1 MKRLKNCFLIVFAFA
16 CQVSTFAAKSMS
28 SFTMQKYQDFTECR
42 VQASKSSDYNAILKK
57 YSDFESEVQAQLPT
71 RAIDLE
77 QEKLFWESCVRLAK
91 FDYVFNISSD
101 IKQERLAMK
110 NQMNRNEKY
119 ISAHRKKDGV
129 APLFYMI
136 TADATSCYMSFSVA
150 SSMFHGMR
158 VKKLYQTAVEEGTN
172 MWAANLGLA
181 QWMYYAPGIFGGGTK
196 KAEKHFLEA
205 IKASQTDAEKVYTY
219 SYYAQFLFES
229 GKKEESSSYMKMA
242 EAICP
247 GSNYIARLKKLNAAG
262 IGLFKYNRDHSGV
275 DNNTDPDAKDL

>member
-1 MKRLKNCFLIVFAFA
+1 MKRMKNCFLIVFAFA

-91 FDYVFNISSD
+91 FDYVFNVSSD
-101 IKQERLAMK
+101 IKQERLLMK
-110 NQMNRNEKY
+110 DQMNRNEKF

-136 TADATSCYMSFSVA
+136 TADTTSCYMSFSVA

-196 KAEKHFLEA
+196 KAEKYFLDA
-205 IKASQTDAEKVYTY
+205 IKASQTDFEKFYTY

-275 DNNTDPDAKDL
+275 DKNDDPNATDL

>member
-28 SFTMQKYQDFTECR
+28 SYTMQKYQDFTECR
-42 VQASKSSDYNAILKK
+42 VQASKSSDYKAILKK
-57 YSDFESEVQAQLPT
+57 YSDFEEEVQAQLPS

-77 QEKLFWESCVRLAK
+77 QEKLFWESCVHLAK
-91 FDYVFNISSD
+91 FEYVFNVSSD
-101 IKQERLAMK
+101 IKQERLLMK
-110 NQMNRNEKY
+110 DQMNRNEKY
-119 ISAHRKKDGV
+119 ISAHKKKDGV

-136 TADATSCYMSFSVA
+136 TADTTSCYMSFSVA

-181 QWMYYAPGIFGGGTK
+181 QWMYYAPGIFGGGVK
-196 KAEKHFLEA
+196 KAEKYFLDA
-205 IKASQTDAEKVYTY
+205 IKASQTDYEKFYTY

-229 GKKEESSSYMKMA
+229 GKKEECSGYMKMA